1 MFWQETSA
9 KKGYGSKHLDLP
21 HPIRPAGQKQ
31 QLVQDTCQP
40 LEKPWNR
47 QLLHGNNLH
56 TSGKWGL
63 VILIKPLD
71 FSPRNM
77 FSFKPPNDGLQ
88 VQGFKSKI
96 CMGY

>member
-1 MFWQETSA
+1 MRAMNPGDDGGTTVT
-9 KKGYGSKHLDLP
+9 GYSSFP
-21 HPIRPAGQKQ
+21 SIRPAGQKQ